1 MSETTLMWVIFILLM
16 IVMLAIDLGLN
27 RHSHRVGMREA
38 LTWSCVWVTL
48 ALLFNLGIYLTLGRE
63 PALEFLAGYLIEKS
77 LSVDNL
83 FVFIMIFAA
92 FGIGDRYQ
100 GRILKWG
107 IIGALL
113 MRAVFIFAGIE
124 LLAHFRWLFWIFG
137 ALLIV
142 TAAKMAFGGEGTVRP
157 ERNLAVRLV
166 KRVLPITRRIH
177 GDWFI
182 TRRRGILLGSP
193 LLVALVMV
201 EASDVI
207 FALDSIPAIF
217 AITLDPFIVFTSNV
231 FAILG
236 LRALY
241 FLLAGLLGLFVY
253 LKYGISFIL
262 AFVGSKMLLAMLGIH
277 IPIAASLGVIAATL
291 AIAILASFLPRS
303 ALWRQKRKPDRKGS
317 GDEPS
322 NL

>member
-1 MSETTLMWVIFILLM
+1 MWGIFILLM

-38 LTWSCVWVTL
+38 LIWSCVWVTL

-83 FVFIMIFAA
+83 FVF
-92 FGIGDRYQ
+92 GDRYQ

-107 IIGALL
+107 IIGALV
-113 MRAVFIFAGIE
+113 MRAIFIFAGIE
-124 LLAHFRWLFWIFG
+124 LLANFRWLFWIFG
-137 ALLIV
+137 ALLIL

-182 TRRRGILLGSP
+182 TRRRGVLIGSP

-201 EASDVI
+201 EASDVV

-241 FLLAGLLGLFVY
+241 FLLAGVLDLFVY

-262 AFVGSKMLLAMLGIH
+262 AFVGVKMLLAMLGMH
-277 IPIAASLGVIAATL
+277 VPITLSLAVIASAL
-291 AIAILASFLPRS
+291 AAAILASHFFGKTAGTQRS
-303 ALWRQKRKPDRKGS
+303 ITL
-317 GDEPS
+317 
-322 NL
+322 

>member
-1 MSETTLMWVIFILLM
+1 MTDTLLLWGIFGALM
-16 IVMLAIDLGLN
+16 TVMLIIDLGLN
-27 RHSHRVGMREA
+27 RHSHRVGFREA
-38 LTWSCVWVTL
+38 LIWSSIWVAL
-48 ALLFNLGIYLTLGRE
+48 ALLFNLGIYLVLGKE

-92 FGIGDRYQ
+92 FGIGERYQ
-100 GRILKWG
+100 ARILKWG
-107 IIGALL
+107 ILGALL

-124 LLAHFRWLFWIFG
+124 LLVHFRWLFWVFG
-137 ALLIV
+137 GLLIV
-142 TAAKMAFGGEGTVRP
+142 TAVKMAFGGEGTVKP
-157 ERNLAVRLV
+157 ERNLAVRMV
-166 KRVLPITRRIH
+166 KRVLPITKRIH
-177 GDWFI
+177 GEWFV
-182 TRRRGILLGSP
+182 TRRRGILIGSP

-201 EASDVI
+201 EASDVV

-262 AFVGSKMLLAMLGIH
+262 AFVGVKMLLAMLGLH
-277 IPIAASLGVIAATL
+277 VPIAVSLAVIASTL
-291 AIAILASFLPRS
+291 ALAILASLLR
-303 ALWRQKRKPDRKGS
+303 RQGRGKP
-317 GDEPS
+317 
-322 NL
+322 L